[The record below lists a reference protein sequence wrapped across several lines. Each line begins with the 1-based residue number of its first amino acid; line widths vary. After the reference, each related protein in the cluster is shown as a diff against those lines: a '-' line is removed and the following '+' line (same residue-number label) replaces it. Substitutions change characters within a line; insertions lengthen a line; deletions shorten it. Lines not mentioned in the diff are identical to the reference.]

1 MGLFVGLSVCLLITE
16 CRVDGDGVVGGA
28 RVGFVH
34 VGHHQRVGEGAGEV
48 NIHRCL
54 VHPERKNK
62 IRRAKCCE
70 TYTHTTSAMP
80 VILVMP

>member
-16 CRVDGDGVVGGA
+16 CRVDGDGVVGSA
-28 RVGFVH
+28 RIGLVH

-54 VHPERKNK
+54 VHHNFSHASD
-62 IRRAKCCE
+62 IGDAISC
-70 TYTHTTSAMP
+70 
-80 VILVMP
+80 